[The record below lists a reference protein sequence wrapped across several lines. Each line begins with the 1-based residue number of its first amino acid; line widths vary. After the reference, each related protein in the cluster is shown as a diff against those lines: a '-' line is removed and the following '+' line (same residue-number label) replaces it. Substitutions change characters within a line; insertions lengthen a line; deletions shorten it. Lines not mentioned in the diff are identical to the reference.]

1 MYKSKKF
8 KNQCHKYVNWILE
21 YLGFT
26 TLFLHIST
34 AQWHSPKMKR
44 KLPCEGQTSKSWAES
59 RRICS
64 KPSITLWRASSFF
77 KVCCVFSSFVFLSVV
92 EWTASGGSP
101 GWTAGPVLVKGI
113 AGGTLIVVWGLFI
126 GGWELRGNATLLLRS
141 SPRFGVFDCAVPA
154 TAS

>member
-1 MYKSKKF
+1 MYKSKKV
-8 KNQCHKYVNWILE
+8 KNQCYKYVNRTLV
-21 YLGFT
+21 YLDFT

-44 KLPCEGQTSKSWAES
+44 KLCKRQTSKSWAES
-59 RRICS
+59 WRICS

-77 KVCCVFSSFVFLSVV
+77 KVCWVFSSFVFVSVV
-92 EWTASGGSP
+92 EWTASGDRP
-101 GWTAGPVLVKGI
+101 GWTAGPELVIGI
-113 AGGTLIVVWGLFI
+113 AGGTVLVVWGLFN

-154 TAS
+154 RAS